1 MGFESVDI
9 HVRDSLGD
17 PVSDVLVKIY
27 DPAGAV
33 FFTQATTS
41 SEGVASL
48 LLETISYSM
57 RFYKYHTGFRQ
68 PQLFTVLPAPSTN
81 IFDVAAELFVPP
93 LATDP
98 RLCRCS
104 GFFRDLD
111 GSPKR
116 HLDIHFM
123 PKFDA
128 ILLDDSAVISEE
140 RHLRTDDKGYA
151 QIDLIRG
158 AEYEAR
164 VESIDGN
171 WLRCLR
177 VPDQASANLPD
188 ILLPIVERVVLTPE
202 GPYALTVGQEISVA
216 VQVYDSAGVLLE
228 GTALDDVDWR
238 SSNTD
243 LLLVSPTQT
252 TLTIRGN
259 AVGSVQVTA
268 TRKDLSIIK
277 IPNLPIVGQPIDV
290 TVS

>member
-1 MGFESVDI
+1 MGFEPVDI
-9 HVRDSLGD
+9 HVRDALGD

-27 DPAGAV
+27 DPTGAT
-33 FFTQATTS
+33 FFTQATTG

-48 LLETISYSM
+48 LLETLSYTM

-68 PQLFTVLPAPSTN
+68 PQHFTVLPAPQTN
-81 IFDVAAELFVPP
+81 VFDVVAELFVPP

-116 HLDIHFM
+116 HLDIHFIG
-123 PKFDA
+123 KFDP
-128 ILLDDSAVISEE
+128 ILLDDAAVISEE
-140 RHLRTDDKGYA
+140 RHLRTDEKGYA

-171 WLRCLR
+171 WLRCIR
-177 VPDQASANLPD
+177 VPDLARCNLPD
-188 ILLPIVERVVLTPE
+188 VLLPIVERVVLTPE
-202 GPYALTVGQEISVA
+202 GPYDLTVGQEISVA

-228 GTALDDVDWR
+228 GTALDDIDWR

-252 TLTIRGN
+252 TLTLRGN
-259 AVGSVQVTA
+259 AVGSAQVTA

-277 IPNLPIVGQPIDV
+277 IPNQPIVGQPIDV